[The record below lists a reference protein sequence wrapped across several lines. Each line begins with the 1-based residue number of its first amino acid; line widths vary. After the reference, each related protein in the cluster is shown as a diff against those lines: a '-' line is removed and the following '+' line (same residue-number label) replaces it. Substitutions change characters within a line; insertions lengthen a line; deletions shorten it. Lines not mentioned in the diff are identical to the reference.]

1 MLKALAKSLILI
13 YKRTFSH
20 VVGQG
25 CIYTPTC
32 SMYAYDAVDKYGVL
46 VGSAMSFARI
56 LRCNPFAKGGFDPVK
71 ENLRGQAKW
80 LL

>member
-1 MLKALAKSLILI
+1 MSKIVKFFVIV
-13 YKRTFSH
+13 YKKTLSPVIGRN
-20 VVGQG
+20 

-32 SMYAYDAVDKYGVL
+32 SVYMLNAVEKYGLIIGFFMGIWRV
-46 VGSAMSFARI
+46 

-71 ENLRGQAKW
+71 ENFYGKAKW